1 MKAKIEE
8 VGLDSLDEILSM
20 RMEVLGVVFKSEF
33 ETMSEEE
40 KKNLL
45 EENRNYYKR
54 ELPSGGHIACFAY
67 IDNNLVGCGGLC
79 LYNEMPSP
87 DHINGKCG
95 YLMNVYVRAQYRN
108 HGLGT
113 DITNWLINS
122 AKKKGVNKIYLE
134 SSVIA
139 KNMYYK
145 IGFNDM
151 KDYMIYKNKAP

>member
-33 ETMSEEE
+33 EKMSEEE

-87 DHINGKCG
+87 DNINGKCG

-122 AKKKGVNKIYLE
+122 AKKKETIKFTLKVLLLLKTCIIKLD
-134 SSVIA
+134 S
-139 KNMYYK
+139 
-145 IGFNDM
+145 
-151 KDYMIYKNKAP
+151 MI